1 VHSIKTIRECY
12 PTFRSPGV
20 AQTAIQTLRTLT
32 NNVVAH
38 PEEEK
43 YRTIKTSNKALQER
57 IVKVTGALMFL
68 KAVGFAP
75 AGEEY
80 TIQNPDMA
88 ILQMGLGK
96 LDEELARLQT

>member
-1 VHSIKTIRECY
+1 
-12 PTFRSPGV
+12 
-20 AQTAIQTLRTLT
+20 
-32 NNVVAH
+32 
-38 PEEEK
+38 
-43 YRTIKTSNKALQER
+43 
-57 IVKVTGALMFL
+57 MFL